1 MRPFFRI
8 GIAKQFIFLFILIFL
23 IPVLTLGGFF
33 AIEVFRV
40 KQQNTAELAYAAKL
54 QKDRVEEIV
63 LAVIPDPNSAVVRDT
78 QNALI
83 KFQSDATPK
92 NFSELN
98 SSLSNVQQSNSAYRR
113 VSIFDENGIV
123 IASSSDSDI
132 GQSYLNREMFSRKI
146 QTSGFREFE
155 WGRRMLFGYYQIGD
169 LNIKIDLS
177 SLIELQSAFSALSE
191 TGEIELV
198 RDNLDG
204 SVELITPTRFTAQ
217 QQGPFLIPLSLTSS
231 PEVRS
236 LNRTEQT
243 YVDLVDYRGMHV
255 YSATQYIPSLDW
267 GLVVKKDRTEIL
279 VPISNL
285 RTVVIFAVPLSILL
299 LIMAGLYLKK
309 HVTSP
314 IEKLTQTAIKISHGD
329 YSKRAD
335 LSFKNEI
342 GELAKAFN
350 TMSDELIDANQNLEK
365 RINQKTAQLQRTLTK
380 IKEEKQKDTALL
392 SSIGESVIATDNKG
406 NIIFINQSAEQLFDV
421 KRKDVVGVPVYGL
434 ISLRSSGEKV
444 DRKSHPVAQT
454 LRNRVVIRSKEFEFV
469 RREESLIVE
478 VTVSPVEFDSDIF
491 GAIMVVRDVTKEK
504 IIDRMKSE
512 FIFLASH
519 QLRGPLASLKW
530 SNEMLLNGEEGKLT
544 KEQNRFIGNMSNA
557 TERMIKLVDDF
568 LNMARIERGE
578 IKFEP
583 SQVQIEKVIQEVVSA
598 LKEEV
603 EKKSIR
609 IQLENLSRTQTAY
622 TDQRMI
628 REVIWNILQ
637 NAVKYSSE
645 QGQITVHLS
654 DKDGQMR
661 IEVADQG
668 PGIPTISQSHI
679 FSKLFRATNVPVSGS
694 AGTGLGLYTAKR
706 LIDRMGGKIGFTS
719 TQGKGS
725 TFWISLPLKK
735 TIS

>member
-40 KQQNTAELAYAAKL
+40 KQQNTTELAYAAKL

-63 LAVIPDPNSAVVRDT
+63 LAIIPDDNSKVVLDAKE
-78 QNALI
+78 ALTRY
-83 KFQSDATPK
+83 QSDPTPK
-92 NFSELN
+92 SFSELN
-98 SSLSNVQQSNSAYRR
+98 SSLLNIQKSNNAYRR

-132 GQSYLNREMFSRKI
+132 GQSYIDREVFSRK
-146 QTSGFREFE
+146 TPTFGFREFE
-155 WGRRMLFGYYQIGD
+155 WGRRMLFGYYQVGD
-169 LNIKIDLS
+169 FNIKIDLS
-177 SLIELQSAFSALSE
+177 SLIELQETFSALSQ

-198 RDNLDG
+198 RDNFDG
-204 SVELITPTRFTAQ
+204 SVELITPTRFSI
-217 QQGPFLIPLSLTSS
+217 QQGHLSIPLSVISS

-236 LNRTEQT
+236 VNRTEQT
-243 YVDLVDYRGMHV
+243 YEDLVDYRGAHV
-255 YSATQYIPSLDW
+255 YAATQYIPSLDW

-285 RTVVIFAVPLSILL
+285 RTVVIFAVPLSVLL
-299 LIMAGLYLKK
+299 FLLAGLYLKK
-309 HVTSP
+309 NIISP
-314 IEKLTQTAIKISHGD
+314 IEKLTQTAIKISRGD

-350 TMSDELIDANQNLEK
+350 SMSDELIDANQNLEK
-365 RINQKTAQLQRTLTK
+365 RVSQKTAQLQRTLKK
-380 IKEEKQKDTALL
+380 IKEEEQKDIALL
-392 SSIGESVIATDNKG
+392 SSIGESVIATDSKG

-421 KRKDVVGVPVYGL
+421 SRKDIVGAPVFGL
-434 ISLRSSGEKV
+434 VSLRSGGKKV
-444 DRKSHPVAQT
+444 ERNFHPVTQT

-469 RREESLIVE
+469 RREETLIFE
-478 VTVSPVEFDSDIF
+478 VTVTPVEFGSDIF
-491 GAIMVVRDVTKEK
+491 GAMMVVRDVTKEK

-530 SNEMLLNGEEGKLT
+530 YNEMLLNGEEGKLT
-544 KEQNRFIGNMSNA
+544 KGQSRFIGNMSNA

-583 SQVQIEKVIQEVVSA
+583 SQVQIEKVIQGVVSD
-598 LKEEV
+598 LKEEI

-609 IQLENLSRTQTAY
+609 IQFENLSRTQTAY
-622 TDQRMI
+622 TDQGMI

-637 NAVKYSSE
+637 NSVKYSPV
-645 QGQITVHLS
+645 QGQVTVHLS
-654 DKDGQMR
+654 DKEGQMY
-661 IEVADQG
+661 IEVSDQG
-668 PGIPTISQSHI
+668 PGIPLESQPHI
-679 FSKLFRATNVPVSGS
+679 FSKFFRATNIPVSGTT
-694 AGTGLGLYTAKR
+694 GTGLGLYTAKR
-706 LIDRMGGKIGFTS
+706 LIDRMGGKIGFAS

-725 TFWISLPLKK
+725 TFWISLPIKK
-735 TIS
+735 K